1 MICNAQLRCLAPEK
15 LCFPATV
22 KIEDNTFVLLD
33 FGLFLALQSRK
44 PLLIYA
50 ASPQSRLR

>member
-1 MICNAQLRCLAPEK
+1 MICNAQLRCHAPEK